1 MKRRNFLQLAAAAG
15 LGVAAP
21 WSARS
26 ARAQSQGYAG
36 PYWVQVNAA
45 GGWDP
50 TFLFN
55 PVLDDLEQNRRYT
68 SVGQIG
74 GISYADI
81 PVDPAA
87 LGLDETLGLEAYLMS
102 NAAFLEKYASRLTV
116 VNGIDTSTNN
126 HDAGSRAMWSG
137 QLTEGYP
144 SIGALVA
151 SKWAS
156 DKPMAYV
163 SAGGYDTTAGII
175 PLTRVASAD
184 SMKKLAAINRVD
196 PNNAENLE
204 QFHASS
210 TYERVRAAQS
220 GRLASALEKQHLP
233 RLKASMSQLF
243 SAREHD
249 WEVGQ
254 IKLPEELVSIPGQ
267 LGGLQ
272 GFAQQAQ
279 LAVAAFKSG
288 LAASAN
294 LNLGGFDTHSNHDR
308 DQSKALAMLLF
319 GIDFL
324 MEEAKK
330 AGIDGQLIVL
340 AASDFGRGP
349 FYNGDGDGAGKDHWP
364 ITSMF
369 AMGPGIAGGRVI
381 GATTEDQRARLVVP
395 GTFEVVDGVEGAN
408 AVKLKPQHVHHALR
422 VLAGLD
428 DQGSGFPLPHET
440 LPLFG

>member
-21 WSARS
+21 WSARF
-26 ARAQSQGYAG
+26 ARAQSQGYSG

-55 PVLDDLEQNRRYT
+55 PVLDDSEQNRRYT
-68 SVGQIG
+68 NVGQVS

-87 LGLDETLGLEAYLMS
+87 FGLDASLGLEAYLMS
-102 NAAFLEKYASRLTV
+102 NKAFLEKYGSRLTV

-126 HDAGSRAMWSG
+126 HDAGTRAMWSG

-175 PLTRVASAD
+175 PLTRVASAGT
-184 SMKKLAAINRVD
+184 MRKLAAVNRTD
-196 PNNAENLE
+196 PNNAENLD
-204 QFHASS
+204 QYHSAS
-210 TYERVRAAQS
+210 TYDRIRKAQS
-220 GRLASALEKQHLP
+220 ERLASSLEKQHLP
-233 RLKASMSQLF
+233 RLRSSMGQLYA
-243 SAREHD
+243 AREHD
-249 WEVGQ
+249 WEVEQ
-254 IKLPEELVSIPGQ
+254 IQLPEELVSVPGQ

-272 GFAQQAQ
+272 AFAQQAQ
-279 LAVAAFKSG
+279 LAVAAFRSG

-308 DQSKALAMLLF
+308 DQSKVIAMLLW

-349 FYNGDGDGAGKDHWP
+349 FYNGTSAGAGKDHWP

-369 AMGPGIAGGRVI
+369 AMGPGIAGGRVV
-381 GATTEDQRARLVVP
+381 GGTTQDQRARLVAP
-395 GTFEVVDGVEGAN
+395 DTLEVVDGPEGAN
-408 AVKLKPQHVHHALR
+408 GVNHALR
-422 VLAGLD
+422 ALAGLD
-428 DQGSGFPLPHET
+428 EQASAFPLAHDA